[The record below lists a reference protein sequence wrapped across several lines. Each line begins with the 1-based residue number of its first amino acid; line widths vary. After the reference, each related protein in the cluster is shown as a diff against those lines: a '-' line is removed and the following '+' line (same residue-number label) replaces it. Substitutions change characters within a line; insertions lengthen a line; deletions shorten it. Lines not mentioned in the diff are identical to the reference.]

1 MKRLLATFLVLAG
14 TAGVACYQDD
24 TLHPLAISPTK
35 VFITDDPFPF
45 DTVGSVNIYVTKI
58 EASTGFDTTNQI
70 GSWVTIATPNKAFDL
85 LTLQQGTKA
94 FVGEGTI
101 DAGKYAAIRMTID
114 VDKSSIKYV
123 DGSSAVVI
131 WPYPHA
137 GNIVLYA
144 LVEQPLAV
152 SATGSEIVIDFD
164 VGRSFVYNLT
174 GGNDFLM
181 LPTLRAV
188 NTAATGTILGT
199 VTRSQDGSFV
209 PVANADVT
217 VYGGDPS
224 RSEAT
229 WYVVATGHTSNVGD
243 YHVGFLTA
251 GMYIVRI
258 EQPKLPWL
266 AVVTTTNVQVTA
278 GATDSLS
285 VVLPLAGAGGTF
297 INVSGPQTVGFGGT
311 VMFFAAVGDSN
322 GIPELNPQVTW
333 TSRDPSI
340 AVVLQDSSFIA
351 DSLSKTLVLGAGIGT
366 TWIVATSGSLKDSAA
381 IQVINTPPAT
391 PVASITLSPASM
403 TLAKGDSNSFTATLR
418 DSAGNVLTT
427 PQVSWY
433 ITDSTGVANII
444 WASGYTAWVAA
455 YKSGTT
461 HLRAASQSVFKDAT
475 ITVP

>member
-1 MKRLLATFLVLAG
+1 MKRLFATLLVLAG
-14 TAGVACYQDD
+14 IAGVACYQDD
-24 TLHPLAISPTK
+24 ALHAPAISPTK

-58 EASTGFDTTNQI
+58 EASTGFDTTSQP
-70 GSWVTIATPNKAFDL
+70 GTWVTIAMPNKSFDL

-94 FVGEGTI
+94 FVGEGNI

-114 VDKSSIKYV
+114 VDKSSIRYV
-123 DGSSAVVI
+123 DGSNAVVI

-188 NTAATGTILGT
+188 NSAATGTILGT
-199 VTRSQDGSFV
+199 VTRSQGGGFV

-217 VYGGDPS
+217 VYGGDPN

-243 YHVGFLTA
+243 YHVGFLTP
-251 GMYIVRI
+251 GTYIVRI

-266 AVVTTTNVQVTA
+266 AAMTIPNVQVTA

-285 VVLPLAGAGGTF
+285 VVLPLAGTGGTF
-297 INVSGPQTVGFGGT
+297 INVSGPQTVGVGGT
-311 VMFFAAVGDSN
+311 IVVHAAVGDSN
-322 GIPELNPQVTW
+322 GIPVLNPQVSW
-333 TSRDPSI
+333 LSRDTSV
-340 AVVLQDSSFIA
+340 ALVLQDSAFIA
-351 DSLSKTLVLGAGIGT
+351 DSLSNAFVLGRSVGT
-366 TWIVATSGSLKDSAA
+366 TWIVATSGTLKDSMT
-381 IQVINTPPAT
+381 IQVINTPPAN
-391 PVASITLSPASM
+391 PVASITLTPASM
-403 TLAKGDSNSFTATLR
+403 TLAKGDSNYFTATLR

-427 PQVSWY
+427 PQISWFF
-433 ITDSTGVANII
+433 TDSTGAAII
-444 WASGYTAWVAA
+444 LWASGGTAWVHGNQ
-455 YKSGTT
+455 SGTS
-461 HLRAASQSVFKDAT
+461 HLRAASQSKFKDAT

>member
-1 MKRLLATFLVLAG
+1 MKRLFATFLVLAG
-14 TAGVACYQDD
+14 TAGVACYQDGV
-24 TLHPLAISPTK
+24 LHPPAIAPTK

-58 EASTGFDTTNQI
+58 EASTGLDTTNQA
-70 GSWVTIATPNKAFDL
+70 GSWVTIATPNKSFDL
-85 LTLQQGTKA
+85 LTLQQGATA
-94 FVGEGTI
+94 FVGQGTI

-114 VDKSSIKYV
+114 VDRSSIKYA
-123 DGSSAVVI
+123 DGSNAAVI

-137 GNIVLYA
+137 GAIVLYA
-144 LVEQPLAV
+144 LVEHPLAV
-152 SATGSEIVIDFD
+152 SATGAEIVIDFD
-164 VGRSFVYNLT
+164 VGRSFLYNFT
-174 GGNDFLM
+174 GNHDFVM

-188 NTAATGTILGT
+188 NSAATGAIAGT
-199 VTRSQDGSFV
+199 VTGPDIEGN
-209 PVANADVT
+209 PTPIKNANVS
-217 VYGGDPS
+217 VYGGDPN
-224 RSEAT
+224 RPAGT
-229 WYVVATGHTSNVGD
+229 WYLVATGRSDAQGHYLVS
-243 YHVGFLTA
+243 FLDT
-251 GMYIVRI
+251 GSWIVQA
-258 EQPKLPWL
+258 EQPDLPGL
-266 AVVTTTNVQVTA
+266 AAATAPSVQVSAGNTTTLNLLLPRA
-278 GATDSLS
+278 GIGAFIHITGPS
-285 VVLPLAGAGGTF
+285 V
-297 INVSGPQTVGFGGT
+297 VGFGGNVT
-311 VMFFAAVGDSN
+311 LAAAVTDSN
-322 GIPELNPQVTW
+322 SIPMPNPQVTW
-333 TSRDPSI
+333 TSRNPSI

-351 DSLSKTLVLGAGIGT
+351 DSLSETLVLGAGIGT
-366 TWIVATSGSLKDSAA
+366 TWIVATSGSLKDSLA
-381 IQVINTPPAT
+381 IQVINTPPAV